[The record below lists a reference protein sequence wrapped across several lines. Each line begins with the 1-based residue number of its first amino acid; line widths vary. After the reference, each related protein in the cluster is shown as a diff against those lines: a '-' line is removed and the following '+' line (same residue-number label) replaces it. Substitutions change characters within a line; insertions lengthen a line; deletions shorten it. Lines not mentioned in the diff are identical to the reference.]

1 MPSTGAVAAAARLA
15 RRPRLVVVGTGWAGF
30 RFVRDVLRSAYD
42 VVVISPRDHF
52 VFTPLLASTTIGS
65 LEFRAII
72 EPVRIVGDL
81 RFYEAEVTGVD
92 PAEKTVRCVDSTRVF
107 DNEEQSRSFTVPY
120 DYLVLA
126 AGAKSQTFGVPG
138 VYEHAM
144 FLKNIADA
152 RRIRQRIMH
161 CLQRACQPQVG
172 DEERRELLSLMAG
185 CHVYRGP
192 TSVEFAAELYDFVTE
207 DVGRWYGRDIV
218 DSIRITVLEAGR
230 TILGSFDRALS
241 EYTVRLFQARDIE
254 VRTGVA
260 VKQVTKR
267 GVELGDGSVVPS
279 NLVVWSTGVAAIP
292 LIQSLNWE
300 HDKRSGR
307 LLVSEYLSV
316 PSAPGVYALGDC
328 AVNEKEPLPCTA
340 QVAQQQAKYLA
351 RVFNQYNS
359 VGGPPVGSQETT
371 KTKPFVYRH
380 LASLAYV
387 GGWKSIADS
396 KVVKSSGLGTWLF
409 WRSAYWTTN
418 VSIRN
423 KILIPM
429 YWFKAWLFGR
439 DISTF

>member
-172 DEERRELLSLMAG
+172 DEERRELLSFVVVG
-185 CHVYRGP
+185 GGP